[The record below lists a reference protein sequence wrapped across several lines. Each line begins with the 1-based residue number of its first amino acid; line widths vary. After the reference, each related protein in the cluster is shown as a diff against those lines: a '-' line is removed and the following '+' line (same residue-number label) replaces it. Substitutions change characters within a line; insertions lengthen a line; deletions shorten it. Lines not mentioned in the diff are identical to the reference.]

1 MTIVDTPGCDP
12 SDREEMAERYVAG
25 SLSPEEAEAF
35 EAHLLECESCR
46 EEVRLA
52 EAIREALLEDEAGAE
67 ADDEEAES
75 RGPGAAPTS
84 GSDGAAV
91 KGELPTWLR
100 IAAALAL
107 ATSLVL
113 MAIVL
118 VPSGDVD
125 PDLAALGRVV
135 QAPVYLGTSVRAPE
149 GRPDSLFADAMDA
162 YVAEDYAAAV
172 DGLRATIAADGDEPP
187 VHFFLGA
194 SLLMLD
200 RSDEAIDAFE
210 AVEASGDSPYLTEAR
225 FYRAK
230 ALLSEGEADE
240 ALEFLR
246 SVADS
251 DSPVAG
257 HAAALVDSV
266 RAVMP

>member
-46 EEVRLA
+46 QEVRLA
-52 EAIREALLEDEAGAE
+52 EAIREALLEDESGAE

-75 RGPGAAPTS
+75 TAPAAAAAG

-91 KGELPTWLR
+91 RGELPAWLR
-100 IAAALAL
+100 TAAALAL
-107 ATSLVL
+107 AISLVL

-118 VPSGDVD
+118 IPSGDVD
-125 PDLAALGRVV
+125 PELAELGRVV
-135 QAPVYLGTSVRAPE
+135 QAPVYLGTSIRAPE
-149 GRPDSLFADAMDA
+149 ARPDSLFADAMDA

-172 DGLRATIAADGDEPP
+172 DGLRATLAAGGDEPP

-200 RSDEAIDAFE
+200 RPEEAIDAFA
-210 AVEASGDSPYLTEAR
+210 AVEASGDSPYVDEAR

-230 ALLSEGEADE
+230 ALLSEGEAEE
-240 ALEFLR
+240 ALEFLQG
-246 SVADS
+246 VVGS